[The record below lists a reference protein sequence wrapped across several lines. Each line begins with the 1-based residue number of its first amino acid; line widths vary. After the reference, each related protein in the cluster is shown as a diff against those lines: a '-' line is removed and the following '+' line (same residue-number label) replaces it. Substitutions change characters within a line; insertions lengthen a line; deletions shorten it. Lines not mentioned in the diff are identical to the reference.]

1 MGSPTDEL
9 DLRLV
14 AEMGGIE
21 DCELAAAIEASYQHS
36 RSNRPVFDEDN
47 DEELLRALEVSRL
60 EEERRQ
66 RVEVDALPG
75 SFQTVSHVALGE
87 SSFAA
92 SSSSRG
98 GTAALAAPIAPHK
111 SKLSSTP
118 AHARQEAEDSDGAV
132 DGGSSRG
139 SSPLP
144 RDHMPPTTDVAGLHE
159 EMLDPHLA
167 AAIEASYAAQTEM
180 GRRYE
185 EEDMLREAMEISKR
199 EEQRR
204 ENQALREQQE
214 LELQES
220 VMMDQLREQE
230 EKRRRLEAEKQRAE
244 EASREV
250 EEERR
255 RIAEQAAK
263 QSRIPPEPQQDE
275 PNKIDLQIRAPN
287 GQRTRRSFVAANL
300 VGQVY
305 DFIDI
310 QLLPSENYR
319 LVSTMPRR
327 EYLDRTQSLADA
339 GLQGQ
344 CVLII
349 EAHQERQQL

>member
-1 MGSPTDEL
+1 MGSHSDEL

-21 DCELAAAIEASYQHS
+21 DRELAAAIEASYQQA
-36 RSNRPVFDEDN
+36 RSNLPVFVEDN

-66 RVEVDALPG
+66 CGEVDSLPG
-75 SFQTVSHVALGE
+75 RFQNVSHVALGK
-87 SSFAA
+87 SSFSA

-98 GTAALAAPIAPHK
+98 GTAELAPVAAHK

-118 AHARQEAEDSDGAV
+118 VHARQEADDSDGAV

-144 RDHMPPTTDVAGLHE
+144 RDEMPPTMDVAGLHE

-167 AAIEASYAAQTEM
+167 AAIEASYAAQTEL

-185 EEDMLREAMEISKR
+185 EEDMLREAMKISRR

-220 VMMDQLREQE
+220 MMVDRLREQE

-250 EEERR
+250 EEEQRR
-255 RIAEQAAK
+255 TAERAAK
-263 QSRIPPEPQQDE
+263 QARIPPEPQQDE
-275 PNKIDLQIRAPN
+275 HNKIDLQIRAPN
-287 GQRTRRSFVAANL
+287 GQRTRRGFVAANL
-300 VGQVY
+300 IGQVY

-310 QLLPSENYR
+310 ELPLEENYR

-349 EAHQERQQL
+349 EPLQE